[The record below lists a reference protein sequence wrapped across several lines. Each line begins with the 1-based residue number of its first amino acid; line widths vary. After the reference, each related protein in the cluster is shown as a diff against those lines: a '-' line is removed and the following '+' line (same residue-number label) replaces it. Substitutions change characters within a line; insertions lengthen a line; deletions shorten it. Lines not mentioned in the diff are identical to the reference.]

1 MPHYEE
7 LTMEQI
13 IEKFGDNEAFMKHL
27 PDRKEIYKLPRQ
39 WLVNVAYTVIG
50 AEFEQWMRAK
60 INERNQK
67 MAESKDLMVAVDP

>member
-27 PDRKEIYKLPRQ
+27 PDRKEIYKLPREYIG
-39 WLVNVAYTVIG
+39 NVAFTIAG
-50 AEFEQWMRAK
+50 QTFG
-60 INERNQK
+60 
-67 MAESKDLMVAVDP
+67 